1 MPANHHLAVPPAPA
15 PRSSRREELGSVY
28 LLCFVDTAGQP
39 ARYRHAGHY
48 LGWAKDVQARLA
60 VQRQGRGA
68 RLVQV
73 VLAAGLDVVLV
84 RTWPGTRL
92 LERQL
97 KNRHEAPRLCP
108 RCADPTTPASGP
120 PARGQATPTPAG
132 TGPAGRPGPTPPGTP
147 TRPGLVLSAGQTR
160 HAVELLDAAARYW
173 GAGDPGRAGRARALA
188 AALAPAATQ
197 GRLARLDPE
206 QARGLP
212 QLLRDGAR
220 WAGRAD
226 DPGWLVDGFALA
238 LHFERALASPERT
251 AERAGPRRPAPTRT
265 SPARER
271 GHGR

>member
-1 MPANHHLAVPPAPA
+1 MPASHPPAVPPASG
-15 PRSSRREELGSVY
+15 SSRRNELGSVY
-28 LLCFVDTAGQP
+28 LLCFTDAAGRP

-48 LGWAKDVQARLA
+48 LGWAKDVHARLA

-73 VLAAGLDVVLV
+73 VLDAGLDVTLV

-108 RCADPTTPASGP
+108 VCADPTTSAGGL
-120 PARGQATPTPAG
+120 PARGQTAPTPAT
-132 TGPAGRPGPTPPGTP
+132 TGPARSGPTGPSREP
-147 TRPGLVLSAGQTR
+147 TLPGLVLSAGQTR
-160 HAVELLDAAARYW
+160 RAVELLDAATRYW
-173 GAGDPGRAGRARALA
+173 GPADPDRAGRARALA
-188 AALAPAATQ
+188 AALAPAAAH
-197 GRLARLDPE
+197 GRVARLDPE
-206 QARGLP
+206 QARQLP

-238 LHFERALASPERT
+238 LHL
-251 AERAGPRRPAPTRT
+251 ERAGPCRPAPTRT
-265 SPARER
+265 TPATER
-271 GHGR
+271 DHGR

>member
-1 MPANHHLAVPPAPA
+1 MRASHPHSPAAPPAPVVGL
-15 PRSSRREELGSVY
+15 SRREELGSVY
-28 LLCFVDTAGQP
+28 LLCFVDASGQP
-39 ARYRHAGHY
+39 TRYRHAGHY
-48 LGWAKDVQARLA
+48 LGWAKDVQARVA

-73 VLAAGLDVVLV
+73 VLDAGLQVVLV

-108 RCADPTTPASGP
+108 LCADPTSPAGGP
-120 PARGQATPTPAG
+120 PARSQAAPTPASR
-132 TGPAGRPGPTPPGTP
+132 PAPTPPGASTP
-147 TRPGLVLSAGQTR
+147 AGLVLSAGQTR
-160 HAVELLDAAARYW
+160 RAVELLDAAARYW
-173 GAGDPGRAGRARALA
+173 GPADPGRTGRARALV

-197 GRLARLDPE
+197 GRAARLDPE

-238 LHFERALASPERT
+238 LHTERALTSPEPTPEGATR
-251 AERAGPRRPAPTRT
+251 RRPAPTRT
-265 SPARER
+265 TPGKER